1 MIEDERLAGCH
12 RSLEPLAA
20 AARHARPSCAL
31 HQSVSES
38 VTYPLALHKPR
49 LPAASAASGVDATAP
64 TGHRR
69 RLLVAWCGIC
79 DTGGA
84 EQGAGAT
91 MAAAGRSV
99 RYLAAL
105 ALLLAACTPSSGG
118 TAPAGPAEVTGA
130 PAVAPAPRPVR
141 AAYVVLGSS
150 ALPAWLAQDEGIFAR
165 YGLDVELTYIA
176 GQVRIGEALVGG
188 DLDVGIGPAELAIAP
203 TLEGADLA
211 MVASWNNRSAFSV
224 LVLPG
229 VQTVADLQG
238 KRVGVTRRRSLSE
251 TWATTTLGQF
261 GLVPERDYSFLAI
274 GGQAEQLAA
283 LQAGAV
289 DAAVLTPPTNLL
301 ARQLGFFELLN
312 YRDYALEFA
321 GMGLN
326 TTRRYLKEQP
336 ETLDRLLRALAEG
349 VALVVQQPELAVATL
364 GRQTQVEDR
373 ELLAEAVRFEQ
384 SRAARDLLPTSAG
397 LKAALDEVTRN
408 NPRGASASPDDF
420 VDLTLVRGLNESGF
434 IASLYP

>member
-1 MIEDERLAGCH
+1 M
-12 RSLEPLAA
+12 
-20 AARHARPSCAL
+20 
-31 HQSVSES
+31 V
-38 VTYPLALHKPR
+38 
-49 LPAASAASGVDATAP
+49 
-64 TGHRR
+64 
-69 RLLVAWCGIC
+69 
-79 DTGGA
+79 
-84 EQGAGAT
+84 
-91 MAAAGRSV
+91 AAGRSV

-118 TAPAGPAEVTGA
+118 TVPAAPGVAAGATA
-130 PAVAPAPRPVR
+130 APAPRTVR

-165 YGLDVELTYIA
+165 YGLDVELIYIA
-176 GQVRIGEALVGG
+176 GQVKIGEALVGG

-203 TLEGADLA
+203 ALEGADLA

-229 VQTVADLQG
+229 VGTVADLQG

-251 TWATTTLGQF
+251 TWATTALGLF
-261 GLVPERDYSFLAI
+261 GLAPERDYSFLAI

-289 DAAVLTPPTNLL
+289 DAAVLTPPTNLQ
-301 ARQLGFFELLN
+301 ARQLGFSELLN
-312 YRDYALEFA
+312 YRDFAFEFA

-349 VALVVQQPELAVATL
+349 VALVVQQPEIAVATL
-364 GRQTQVEDR
+364 GRQTRVDDR
-373 ELLAEAVRFEQ
+373 ELLAEAVAFEQ
-384 SRAARDLLPTSAG
+384 SRAARDLLPTPAG
-397 LKAALDEVTRN
+397 LRAALDEVTRN
-408 NPRGASASPDDF
+408 NPKGASASPDEF